1 MKGKSINLLLCIA
14 LVVLLLAGCSSPQE
28 SSGGTQEPPEET
40 QEPTEETEK
49 PTEEVFKIDFAI
61 HTSSG
66 TNENETLKKFKE
78 LVEERSEGRL
88 IVNLFPDA
96 VLGTE
101 LENLEQVKVNEVQM
115 SIFGDNLTGQLAP
128 EFDPTIVPFIY
139 KNADDVFAAWEGELG
154 DLIKEAVET
163 KGNQYVVALQ
173 ERGARNLTASKP
185 VNSPSDLKGLKIRV
199 PEIKSWLTVWES
211 LGAISTPIAWSE
223 TYSALQTNVADGQEN
238 PISNISVNKIYEV
251 NNYVMMTEHLYNVFH
266 WTINKDFY
274 NSLPSDLQDIIM
286 DTAAETTEWGDSQL
300 FDAEKAL
307 KEEMVELGVNF
318 IDVNKEEFIK
328 AAASGIEK
336 VAQTWDPRV
345 KTIVDEYLGN

>member
-1 MKGKSINLLLCIA
+1 MKSKSINLLLCIA

-28 SSGGTQEPPEET
+28 SSGGTQEPSEEIQEET
-40 QEPTEETEK
+40 QKETQETK
-49 PTEEVFKIDFAI
+49 EVYKIDFAI

-78 LVEERSEGRL
+78 LVEERSEGRI

-101 LENLEQVKVNEVQM
+101 LENLEQVKINEVQM

-128 EFDPTIVPFIY
+128 EFDPIIVPFIY
-139 KNADDVFAAWEGELG
+139 KNIDDVFAVWDGEIG

-163 KGNQYVVALQ
+163 RGNQYVVALQ
-173 ERGARNLTASKP
+173 ARGARNLTANKP
-185 VNSPSDLKGLKIRV
+185 INSPSDLKGLKIRV

-211 LGAISTPIAWSE
+211 LGAIPTPIAWSE

-274 NSLPSDLQDIIM
+274 NSLPPDLQDIIM
-286 DTAAETTEWGDSQL
+286 DTAAETTKWGDSQL
-300 FDAEKAL
+300 YDAENAL

-318 IDVNKEEFIK
+318 IEVDKGEFIK

-345 KTIVDEYLGN
+345 KAIVDEYLGK

>member
-1 MKGKSINLLLCIA
+1 MKSKSINLLLCIA

-28 SSGGTQEPPEET
+28 SSGGTQEPSEEIQEET
-40 QEPTEETEK
+40 QKETQETK
-49 PTEEVFKIDFAI
+49 EVYKIDFAI

-78 LVEERSEGRL
+78 LVEERSEGRI

-101 LENLEQVKVNEVQM
+101 LENLEQVKINEVQM

-139 KNADDVFAAWEGELG
+139 KNIDDVFAVWDGEIG

-163 KGNQYVVALQ
+163 RGNQYVVALQ
-173 ERGARNLTASKP
+173 ARGARNLTANKP
-185 VNSPSDLKGLKIRV
+185 INSPSDLKGLKIRV

-211 LGAISTPIAWSE
+211 LGAIPTPIAWSE

-274 NSLPSDLQDIIM
+274 NSLPPDLQDIIM
-286 DTAAETTEWGDSQL
+286 DTAAETTKWGDSQL
-300 FDAEKAL
+300 YDAENAL

-318 IDVNKEEFIK
+318 IEVDKGEFIK

-345 KTIVDEYLGN
+345 KAIVDEYLGK